1 MKRLIPYIN
10 HEMRILE
17 AHLQTEE
24 SGTKIAIIQGK
35 LSGFHSMFAVLQ
47 DIEKDDFGTVDFTA
61 KIPCVYKDDFKQWF
75 CENSDFDVVLGLHVI
90 FNNVES
96 SLKQFNKLAE
106 EKIKNRKDWLFYKAE
121 KGRDLHFTKGWFFAF
136 NILNDWKNAID
147 NQYEYLSE
155 EKRKSLPFDDEED

>member
-10 HEMRILE
+10 YEMRILE
-17 AHLQTEE
+17 AQLQTEE
-24 SGTKIAIIQGK
+24 SGTKIARIQGK
-35 LSGFHSMFAVLQ
+35 LAGYNSMISVLNE
-47 DIEKDDFGTVDFTA
+47 IEITDFKIIKESE
-61 KIPCVYKDDFKQWF
+61 KIPCKYNDEFQKWV
-75 CENSDFDVVLGLHVI
+75 CECSDFDTVFQLHLL
-90 FNNVES
+90 FNDVEKT
-96 SLKQFNKLAE
+96 LKRFNEHGQKRVDD
-106 EKIKNRKDWLFYKAE
+106 KKDWLFYTAE